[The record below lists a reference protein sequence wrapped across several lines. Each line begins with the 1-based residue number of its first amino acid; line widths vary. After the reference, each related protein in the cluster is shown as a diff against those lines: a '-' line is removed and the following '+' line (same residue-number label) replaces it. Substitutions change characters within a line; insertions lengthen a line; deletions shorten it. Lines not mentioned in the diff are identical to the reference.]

1 MAERKKYSEELKAI
15 VLLTCSLLHLNIHT
29 EQSQVFDKQSNKI

>member
-15 VLLTCSLLHLNIHT
+15 VLLTCSLHLNIHT